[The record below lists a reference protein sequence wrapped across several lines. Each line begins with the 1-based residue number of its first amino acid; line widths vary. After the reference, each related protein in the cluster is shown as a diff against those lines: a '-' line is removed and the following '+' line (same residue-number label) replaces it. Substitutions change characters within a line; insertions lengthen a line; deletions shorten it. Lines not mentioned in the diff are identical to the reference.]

1 MRLSELIGL
10 SVATETGEDLGHVHD
25 VRGNLTARTLWVTGL
40 VVGKAGV
47 LERLGLGAPRTHLR
61 IRSHDVVEW
70 KDVIRVDRRGVVV
83 RPGTRPS

>member
-1 MRLSELIGL
+1 VRLSEVIGL
-10 SVATETGEDLGHVHD
+10 PVVTEDGEDLGHVHD
-25 VRGNLTARTLWVTGL
+25 VRGELTARTLWVTGL

-70 KDVIRVDRRGVVV
+70 KDVVRVDRGGVVV
-83 RPGTRPS
+83 RPGTRPR

>member
-10 SVATETGEDLGHVHD
+10 PVATETGEDLGHVHD
-25 VRGNLTARTLWVTGL
+25 VRGDLTARTLWVTGL

-70 KDVIRVDRRGVVV
+70 KDVTRVDRRGVVV
-83 RPGTRPS
+83 RPGTRPR